1 MMDLVWEAATSALSR
16 AERSYP
22 TSEVRGRSRQDP
34 IPERRQP
41 RGVTHV
47 RGQGQQP
54 RVPGCNGTGM
64 AWRSYPTSE
73 VRSGHQ
79 EEQPHL
85 QGVVAARV

>member
-41 RGVTHV
+41 RGVT
-47 RGQGQQP
+47 P
-54 RVPGCNGTGM
+54 RPRPGAADESARLQWHRNGL
-64 AWRSYPTSE
+64 
-73 VRSGHQ
+73 
-79 EEQPHL
+79 EELPHI
-85 QGVVAARV
+85 